1 MASQQ
6 LFYTYTSGRGLESES
21 KAAIA
26 NNDNYDY
33 SVSFDVNRKSIW
45 AGKNEYG
52 IPRMSTDNILNANTI
67 QQGISTLGYMGS
79 TVWQYVNEHGTIS
92 LYETCKITSFTCLNR
107 QEEQIH
113 DLNLPIQEITSAEQ
127 IFKFMWTYNGTSV
140 KNVGKLVIYKNE
152 YVRENVLYD
161 EDVHLSDMVFRL
173 RDDDFHYT
181 GESEDVIY
189 AMLTISDKTFTN
201 IQDSM
206 TIKLVSFKDYF
217 YYHVSASRPAIISAT
232 GKQIEPIVDEVI
244 PPVSSPN
251 NTYFWIFI
259 PNIYNFRFEQGGG
272 ESDLVLDNSTAT
284 LNGVTYKIYRTPRKN
299 VCGALYRIRFNKNQ

>member
-6 LFYTYTSGRGLESES
+6 LFYTYTSGQGLESES

-52 IPRMSTDNILNANTI
+52 VPRMSTDNILNVNTI

-107 QEEQIH
+107 QEEPIY
-113 DLNLPIQEITSAEQ
+113 DLNLPIQEITSAEH

-140 KNVGKLVIYKNE
+140 KDIGKLEIYKNK
-152 YVRENVLYD
+152 YAHANVLYRA
-161 EDVHLSDMVFRL
+161 DVNLPDMEFRL
-173 RDDDFHYT
+173 RDTDFHYT
-181 GESEDVIY
+181 GESGDVIY
-189 AMLTISDKTFTN
+189 AMLTISDKTFD
-201 IQDSM
+201 ISDS
-206 TIKLVSFKDYF
+206 TSIKLVSFKDYF
-217 YYHVSASRPAIISAT
+217 YYLVSKLRPAITSAT

-259 PNIYNFRFEQGGG
+259 PNIYSFRFEQGGG
-272 ESDLVLDNSTAT
+272 ESDLVLDNTTAT